1 MSRIKSFVF
10 LLLQPA
16 VEGPCRGLS
25 RAVDCFIM
33 ALILVSV
40 SSVFALT
47 FELPPRVTRALMMV
61 ELIAALLFTVEYVLR
76 VWTADLLRP
85 ELPPWRAR
93 LRYLCTGM
101 AVIDLLAI
109 LPFWMAVLPW
119 FRPVNLMSLR
129 TLRLLRLLR
138 LFKLNRYIDALQA
151 VSDVFR
157 QRFHQLM
164 ASMFFVMVL
173 MVIASLLMYAVEHEA
188 QPDRFCN
195 AFSGFWW
202 AVATLTTVGYG
213 DIYPITVAGRLLG
226 AVIAL
231 LGVGMVAIPTGI
243 LSSGFME
250 HLNNQRRA
258 TFDASDREQL
268 KALFLEVLR
277 EEEARRHPKD

>member
-1 MSRIKSFVF
+1 MRRIKSFIF
-10 LLLQPA
+10 ALLQPA
-16 VEGPCRGLS
+16 EEGPLRRQS
-25 RAVDCFIM
+25 RAIDCLIM

-40 SSVFALT
+40 GSVFALT
-47 FELPPRVTRALMMV
+47 FELPPRVTRALMFI
-61 ELIAALLFTVEYVLR
+61 EPIAALLFTVEYVLR

-109 LPFWMAVLPW
+109 LPFCMAVLPW

-268 KALFLEVLR
+268 KALFLEALR
-277 EEEARRHPKD
+277 EEETRRHTQE

>member
-1 MSRIKSFVF
+1 MRRIKSFIF
-10 LLLQPA
+10 ALLQPA
-16 VEGPCRGLS
+16 EEGPFRRLS
-25 RAVDCFIM
+25 RAIDCLIM

-40 SSVFALT
+40 GSVFALT
-47 FELPPRVTRALMMV
+47 FELPPRVTRALMFI
-61 ELIAALLFTVEYVLR
+61 EPIAALLFTVEYVLR
-76 VWTADLLRP
+76 LWTADLLCP

-93 LRYLCTGM
+93 LRYVCSGM

-164 ASMFFVMVL
+164 ASMFFVLVL

-188 QPDRFCN
+188 QPDRFRN

-268 KALFLEVLR
+268 KALFLEALR
-277 EEEARRHPKD
+277 EEETRRHTQE